1 MIANKGS
8 SKRVMGVEGVNHDS
22 SRNHSVNMLTYISDG
37 RTMIFNIFPTRQ
49 VLLIG
54 YLSISLFSLQ
64 GCFSGHS
71 RQMIER
77 VDLVN
82 ALNNLQVGQVLPLR
96 KLVKVPVGLVCVLYP
111 YQDRVA
117 KDSKESTRIND
128 YLRMLEY
135 RGEEYSFSLLIVEPS
150 KISLSRFDNSPF
162 RWFYDLSIATTLRIA
177 HFEEMHDLSR
187 TKLTTN
193 ISEAPD
199 CFSLETAAVTKV
211 LADKLDNSTYLLF
224 GEMK

>member
-8 SKRVMGVEGVNHDS
+8 IKRVISVEAGYCNPGR
-22 SRNHSVNMLTYISDG
+22 SRNVNTLNTASNG
-37 RTMIFNIFPTRQ
+37 RNMIFNVFPPRQ

-64 GCFSGHS
+64 GCFSEQS

-117 KDSKESTRIND
+117 KNSKESARIND
-128 YLRMLEY
+128 YLRFLEY
-135 RGEEYSFSLLIVEPS
+135 MGEESSWSLLIVEPA
-150 KISLSRFDNSPF
+150 KISLSRFDIQPF
-162 RWFYDLSIATTLRIA
+162 RVIHDASSAKRLDILPFSR
-177 HFEEMHDLSR
+177 MHDVSR
-187 TKLTTN
+187 RKLTKN
-193 ISEAPD
+193 IAEAPD
-199 CFSLETAAVTKV
+199 CFPLETAVVAKIV
-211 LADKLDNSTYLLF
+211 ADKLDNSAYLIL
-224 GEMK
+224 GEKK